1 MPFVDSG
8 AADTVPGGELPAGDG
23 VAGAWRAARGGDL
36 ISGGMGLAGLV
47 EVEAVVV
54 ERGDGDQAEL
64 GPAQDGVGGDA
75 EAGRELPA
83 GEKVLGACG
92 PAGGFGAVLAGVV
105 EAFSASVGAPAG
117 DQAAPV
123 PLADRLRGHLQ
134 VGGYLAGGEHAGGAE
149 PAGVRAQAAC
159 VAERGQ
165 VLHGEGPAPA
175 AGDSPAVED
184 RGDLVEGVV
193 VQELA
198 KAAIAAPEPARRL
211 AAGLAAHL
219 RRWPLR

>member
-1 MPFVDSG
+1 MVTRPSWVQRRMVWEVMPRL
-8 AADTVPGGELPAGDG
+8 AASC
-23 VAGAWRAARGGDL
+23 R
-36 ISGGMGLAGLV
+36 LV
-47 EVEAVVV
+47 RRCWV
-54 ERGDGDQAEL
+54 
-64 GPAQDGVGGDA
+64 
-75 EAGRELPA
+75 
-83 GEKVLGACG
+83 

-193 VQELA
+193 VEELA
-198 KAAIAAPEPARRL
+198 GQIGRAS
-211 AAGLAAHL
+211 
-219 RRWPLR
+219 